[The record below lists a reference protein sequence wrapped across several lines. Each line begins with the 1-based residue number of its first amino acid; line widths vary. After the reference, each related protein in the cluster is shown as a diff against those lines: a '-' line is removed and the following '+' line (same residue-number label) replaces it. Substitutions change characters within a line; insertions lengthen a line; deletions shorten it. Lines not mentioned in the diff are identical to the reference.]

1 MHNMNMSEEVMFVI
15 TAWVHIL
22 HAQIVEE
29 YLIVMIIFMAMQEMD
44 FVLNVP
50 QITNLFKMI
59 DGYQP
64 SIFDGWYFFMQK

>member
-1 MHNMNMSEEVMFVI
+1 MFVI

>member
-1 MHNMNMSEEVMFVI
+1 MSEEVMFVI